1 MDNSMK
7 KIYMIGAL
15 LLMLLATS
23 CRQESDNLMA
33 YDHADYLAFGKAE
46 NSYAEKFK
54 VMWHGMDQY
63 YALWDYEEEQGLD
76 WDDVYNEYLPQFE
89 ALDNRGKD
97 NPVTDD
103 ELTEM
108 LKKVLSP
115 LHDGHF
121 AMIWK
126 NHATGNSVV
135 YVPSQDRNATR
146 DDAEVSVDFEPSLD
160 YYSKPQNGEVMVDV
174 NGDPIVLEY
183 GTRWEDLKFTLQ
195 STKGSGMK
203 WIEAEMKRIAS
214 LTLPTEMEV
223 FTYKSLN
230 NLSYELNN
238 VFKMNVR
245 VAVPAYNNLVVKYGF
260 LNVPGLTPFD
270 PAFLETG
277 ISVKF
282 ALLRGNT
289 GSIAYLYFSD
299 FFLSTYL
306 VKEAIASTYD
316 MSQPATK
323 YHVNSVATVW
333 SNWFNYIQILHKA
346 GKLDGVIIDV
356 RSNGG
361 GMLYDGQF
369 VAGALLPAGDFQ
381 YGYSRFKRGT
391 GRYDYS
397 PLIPAYMRTLETEH
411 EIIDDKPVVLLT
423 NCMSESMS
431 EMTAQ
436 TVKLMPNGTIIGKRT
451 HGGLCGLTDNNQHSL
466 NYSGYIGVD
475 GVTPVYG
482 YVPTLASFTMDK
494 EQLEGYGITPDI
506 EVDFD
511 YNEFIINDRDTQLDR
526 ALQFIRTGK

>member
-7 KIYMIGAL
+7 KIYMMGAL
-15 LLMLLATS
+15 LLMLLVTS
-23 CRQESDNLMA
+23 CRQESDSLMT
-33 YDHADYLAFGKAE
+33 YDHNDYLAFGKAE
-46 NSYAEKFK
+46 KSYAEKFK

-89 ALDNRGKD
+89 ALDQRGKD

-126 NHATGNSVV
+126 NHATGNSVI
-135 YVPSQDRNATR
+135 YVPSRDRNATR
-146 DDAEVSVDFEPSLD
+146 DDAEVSEGFEPSLD
-160 YYSKPQNGEVMVDV
+160 YYSKPQNGEVMVDQG
-174 NGDPIVLEY
+174 GDPVVMEY
-183 GTRWEDLKFTLQ
+183 GTRWEDLMYAFQ
-195 STKGSGMK
+195 NTKGSGMK
-203 WIEAEMKRIAS
+203 WIEAEIKRLSS

-223 FTYKSLN
+223 FNLRSLN
-230 NLSYELNN
+230 TLSAELNN
-238 VFKMNVR
+238 VFKMNEK

-260 LNVPGLTPFD
+260 LDVPGLTLVD
-270 PAFLETG
+270 PAFVDNG

-282 ALLRGNT
+282 ALLKGNS
-289 GSIAYLYFSD
+289 GSIAYFYFSG
-299 FFLSTYL
+299 FCLTPYLYSELSAT
-306 VKEAIASTYD
+306 TFN
-316 MSQPATK
+316 MSDPATEN
-323 YHVNSVATVW
+323 HVNRIRTVW
-333 SNWFNYIQILHKA
+333 SNWFNYIQALHKI
-346 GKLDGVIIDV
+346 GMLDGVIIDV

-361 GMLYDGQF
+361 GMMFDGQF

-397 PLIPAYMRTLETEH
+397 PLVPAYMKTLEAEH

-423 NCMSESMS
+423 NCKSVSMS

-451 HGGLCGLTDNNQHSL
+451 HGGLCGLTDNEQHSL
-466 NYSGYIGVD
+466 NYAGYIGVN

-482 YVPTLASFTMDK
+482 YVPSLASFTMDK

-511 YNEFIINDRDTQLDR
+511 YSEFLINDRDTQLDR

>member
-15 LLMLLATS
+15 LLMLLVTS

-33 YDHADYLAFGKAE
+33 YDHNEYLAFGKAE

-54 VMWHGMDQY
+54 VMWHGMNQY

-89 ALDNRGKD
+89 ALDNRGED

-121 AMIWK
+121 AMVWK
-126 NHATGNSVV
+126 NHATGNSVF
-135 YVPSQDRNATR
+135 YVPSRDRNATR
-146 DDAEVSVDFEPSLD
+146 DDAEASEDFEPSLD
-160 YYSKPQNGEVMVDV
+160 YYTQNGEVMVDE
-174 NGDPIVLEY
+174 NGDPIVMEY
-183 GTRWEDLKFTLQ
+183 GTHWGDLVSTFQ

-223 FTYKSLN
+223 FAYKSLK
-230 NLSYELNN
+230 NLSDELND
-238 VFKMNVR
+238 VFKMNVME
-245 VAVPAYNNLVVKYGF
+245 AVPAYNNLVVKYGF

-270 PAFLETG
+270 PAFLENG

-282 ALLRGNT
+282 ALLKGNT
-289 GSIAYLYFSD
+289 GSIAYFYFTN

-306 VKEAIASTYD
+306 VEEITESTYD
-316 MSQPATK
+316 MSEPATQN
-323 YHVNSVATVW
+323 HVDSVASVW
-333 SNWFNYIQILHKA
+333 SNWMNYIQILHKT

-356 RSNGG
+356 RSNSG

-381 YGYSRFKRGT
+381 YGYNRFKRGT

-397 PLIPAYMRTLETEH
+397 PLTPAYMGTLKTEH

-423 NCMSESMS
+423 NCNSVSMA

-436 TVKLMPNGTIIGKRT
+436 AVKLMPNGTIIGKRT
-451 HGGLCGLTDNNQHSL
+451 HGGLCALTDNVQHSL
-466 NYSGYIGVD
+466 NYSGHIGVD
-475 GVTPVYG
+475 GVTPVFG
-482 YVPTLASFTMDK
+482 YVPTVASFTMDK

-511 YNEFIINDRDTQLDR
+511 DNEFIINDRDTQLDR